1 MYNTLMDNS
10 YYINS
15 SDTTTTINDPA
26 LAAGLALSI
35 FLFALVLFVV
45 LYVFSAICLGRI
57 FKKAG
62 KEFWPAWVPFYNS
75 WVLFEIGDQKGA
87 YILFQFVPFVGQI
100 IFMVFQF
107 IAMYNVGLKL
117 GKSGAFVLWGIFLA
131 PVWYVWLAFDKSRWN
146 NSAIPAKPAT
156 PVAATNTDQQ

>member
-1 MYNTLMDNS
+1 MDNS
-10 YYINS
+10 FITTS
-15 SDTTTTINDPA
+15 SDTTLTASESAA
-26 LAAGLALSI
+26 LAGLFISFFI
-35 FLFALVLFVV
+35 FFLIFIIIF
-45 LYVFSAICLGRI
+45 YIFSAICLGQI

-62 KEFWPAWVPFYNS
+62 KEVWPAWVPFYNS
-75 WVLFEIGDQKGA
+75 WVLFELGDQKGA

-131 PVWYVWLAFDKSRWN
+131 PVWYAWLAFDKSKWN
-146 NSAIPAKPAT
+146 NSLAPAVPAKPVVT
-156 PVAATNTDQQ
+156 STNKN

>member
-1 MYNTLMDNS
+1 MNEPFIIT
-10 YYINS
+10 S
-15 SDTTTTINDPA
+15 SDTTATISEADA
-26 LAAGLALSI
+26 VVLAITI
-35 FLFALVLFVV
+35 FLLILVFIAI

-57 FKKAG
+57 LKKAG
-62 KEFWPAWVPFYNS
+62 KESWPAWVPFYNN
-75 WVLFEIGDQKGA
+75 WVLFELGDQKGA

-131 PVWYVWLAFDKSRWN
+131 PVWYAWLAFDKSKWN
-146 NSAIPAKPAT
+146 NSLAPAVPAKPVVT
-156 PVAATNTDQQ
+156 STNKN